1 MKVSAD
7 AAGQRLD
14 KFLRR
19 ALKDVPLSHIFKLLR
34 TRKVRVNGGRG
45 KAEQVLAEG
54 DAVVVRADEER
65 LLGRAGGEA
74 EPAPGAVKVTFSVLF
89 EDEHLLAVNKPA
101 GLAAHPGTGITGAT
115 LVEEART
122 YLRVPADLPST
133 EFKPSPAH
141 RLDRETSGVVLVAKT
156 RRCMVA
162 LTGIFTE
169 GEGVRKSYLA
179 LAKGKMPRTDGTV
192 DLPLTEHE
200 QTARSK
206 TQRGVKFQEAVTHYR
221 VVSSMRDAALVAAVL
236 AWRHY
241 AGGLPDV
248 PTLAEYRP
256 PIVTELV
263 SSDGQLAGELF
274 DERRKVVPFERIPTK
289 LVQALLASEDKNFF
303 EHGGIDWAGTLRA
316 AVNTYVLRHKVQGGS
331 TITQQTAKSLLVS
344 AEGFEQG
351 TKRNL
356 RRKVRELILARR
368 LEVVFSKQEI
378 LWLYLNGVFLGHHS
392 YGVQAAAENYFRK
405 NVEDLTLAEVALLA
419 GLPQAPSKYSPFS
432 HPDAAKD
439 RRRYVLR
446 RMFEEKM
453 ISKEERDQA

>member
-74 EPAPGAVKVTFSVLF
+74 EPAPGVVKVTFSVLF
-89 EDEHLLAVNKPA
+89 EDEHLL
-101 GLAAHPGTGITGAT
+101 
-115 LVEEART
+115 EEARA
-122 YLRVPADLPST
+122 YLEVPADLPST

-179 LAKGKMPRTDGTV
+179 LAKGKMPRADGTV

-221 VVSSMRDAALVAAVL
+221 VVSSMREA
-236 AWRHY
+236 
-241 AGGLPDV
+241 
-248 PTLAEYRP
+248 
-256 PIVTELV
+256 
-263 SSDGQLAGELF
+263 S
-274 DERRKVVPFERIPTK
+274 
-289 LVQALLASEDKNFF
+289 LLALRIETGRT
-303 EHGGIDWAGTLRA
+303 HQIRRHLQAMGHPVAGDGRYGDFPFNRL
-316 AVNTYVLRHKVQGGS
+316 
-331 TITQQTAKSLLVS
+331 AKTRW
-344 AEGFEQG
+344 G
-351 TKRNL
+351 
-356 RRKVRELILARR
+356 
-368 LEVVFSKQEI
+368 
-378 LWLYLNGVFLGHHS
+378 
-392 YGVQAAAENYFRK
+392 
-405 NVEDLTLAEVALLA
+405 
-419 GLPQAPSKYSPFS
+419 
-432 HPDAAKD
+432 
-439 RRRYVLR
+439 LR
-446 RMFEEKM
+446 RMFLHARKLELPHPMTDRPLRLEAPIPEELLQVLSKM
-453 ISKEERDQA
+453 NLAPPPGA